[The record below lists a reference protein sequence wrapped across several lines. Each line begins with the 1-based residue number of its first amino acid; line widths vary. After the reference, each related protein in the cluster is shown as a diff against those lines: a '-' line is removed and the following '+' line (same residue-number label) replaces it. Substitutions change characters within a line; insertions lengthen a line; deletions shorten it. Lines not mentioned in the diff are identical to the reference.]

1 MSFSGNT
8 KLFAVF
14 LFFPTQN
21 SEYRRY
27 KTQAR
32 IQEYGHL
39 I

>member
-14 LFFPTQN
+14 LFIPTQN
-21 SEYRRY
+21 SEDRRY